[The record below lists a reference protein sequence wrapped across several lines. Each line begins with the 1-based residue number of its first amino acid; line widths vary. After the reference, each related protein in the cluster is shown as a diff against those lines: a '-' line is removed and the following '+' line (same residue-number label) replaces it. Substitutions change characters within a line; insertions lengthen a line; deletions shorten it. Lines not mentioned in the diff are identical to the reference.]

1 GKEAKCLYIII
12 IILLGYL
19 FGCLNGSQMIGK
31 LKNINIKQNGM
42 KNAGAT
48 NTTVLLG
55 WKFGF
60 IVAVIDII
68 RAVISLMVATIFL
81 NIVGVAI
88 EWHVLLL
95 YVNALFVVVG
105 HNYPIQMSFNG
116 GKGTASLF
124 GVLLFIDWKFA
135 VLGLFILLLFAIV
148 TNYFVTGTLM
158 LYLSFI
164 GYSFYYFGRGPATIA
179 FLFTM
184 LFVVKHVENAK
195 RIVNKEEVKVTS
207 LFRREV
213 S

>member
-1 GKEAKCLYIII
+1 MYIII

-60 IVAVIDII
+60 IVAFIDII
-68 RAVISLMVATIFL
+68 KAVISLMVATVFL
-81 NIVGVAI
+81 NKVGVAI

-95 YVNALFVVVG
+95 YVNALFVIVG
-105 HNYPIQMSFNG
+105 HNYPIQMSFHG

-184 LFVVKHVENAK
+184 LFVMKHVENAK
-195 RIVNKEEVKVTS
+195 RIINKEEVKVTS

>member
-1 GKEAKCLYIII
+1 MYIII

-60 IVAVIDII
+60 IVAFIDII
-68 RAVISLMVATIFL
+68 KAVISLMVATVFL
-81 NIVGVAI
+81 NKVGVAI

-95 YVNALFVVVG
+95 YVNALFVIVG

-184 LFVVKHVENAK
+184 LFVMKHVENAK
-195 RIVNKEEVKVTS
+195 RIINKEEVKVTS

>member
-1 GKEAKCLYIII
+1 
-12 IILLGYL
+12 
-19 FGCLNGSQMIGK
+19 MIGK

-60 IVAVIDII
+60 IVAFIDII
-68 RAVISLMVATIFL
+68 KAVISLMVATVFL
-81 NIVGVAI
+81 NKVGVAI

-95 YVNALFVVVG
+95 YVNALFVIVG

-184 LFVVKHVENAK
+184 LFVMKHVENAK
-195 RIVNKEEVKVTS
+195 RIINKEEVKVTS

>member
-1 GKEAKCLYIII
+1 LYIII

-60 IVAVIDII
+60 IVAFIDII
-68 RAVISLMVATIFL
+68 KAVISLMVATVFL
-81 NIVGVAI
+81 NKVGVAI

-95 YVNALFVVVG
+95 YVNALFVIVG

-184 LFVVKHVENAK
+184 LFVMKHVENAK
-195 RIVNKEEVKVTS
+195 RIINKEEVKVTS

>member
-1 GKEAKCLYIII
+1 MYIII

-60 IVAVIDII
+60 IVAFIDII
-68 RAVISLMVATIFL
+68 KAVISLMVATVFL
-81 NIVGVAI
+81 NKVGVAI

-95 YVNALFVVVG
+95 YVNALFVIVG

-195 RIVNKEEVKVTS
+195 RIVNKDEVKVTS

>member
-1 GKEAKCLYIII
+1 MYIII

-60 IVAVIDII
+60 IVAFIDII
-68 RAVISLMVATIFL
+68 KAVISLMVATVFL
-81 NIVGVAI
+81 NKVGVAI

-95 YVNALFVVVG
+95 YVNALFVIVG